1 MQEKDVNMTPWPILL
16 YYFIVVLV
24 TRLYVK
30 HAEFCLFGTPWWA
43 LLPLPSSSN
52 PHSTCSR
59 ERCSVSPCGGILCS
73 SSYSSKDTLSAPNP
87 LLLSNANAFN
97 SELYFPVILSQ
108 WFDMTFSFSL
118 QMLRPHTLISANT
131 LYYAT
136 IRQLLT
142 SHHIHIAV
150 AVGTCLLK
158 NTFIGWNCLFP
169 KKNLLLQY
177 NLLCLLKFCLFNK
190 IFATI

>member
-1 MQEKDVNMTPWPILL
+1 MQHFVFLAHT
-16 YYFIVVLV
+16 
-24 TRLYVK
+24 
-30 HAEFCLFGTPWWA
+30 HQWA
-43 LLPLPSSSN
+43 LLPLPPRSHPYSS
-52 PHSTCSR
+52 CSS
-59 ERCSVSPCGGILCS
+59 ESCSVSPCGEMF
-73 SSYSSKDTLSAPNP
+73 SSYSSKDTPSAPNP

-97 SELYFPVILSQ
+97 SKQYFSVILSQ
-108 WFDMTFSFSL
+108 WFGVTFLFSL
-118 QMLRPHTLISANT
+118 QMLRPHTLSSANT

-169 KKNLLLQY
+169 EKSLVLQY
-177 NLLCLLKFCLFNK
+177 NLLYLLKFCLFNK